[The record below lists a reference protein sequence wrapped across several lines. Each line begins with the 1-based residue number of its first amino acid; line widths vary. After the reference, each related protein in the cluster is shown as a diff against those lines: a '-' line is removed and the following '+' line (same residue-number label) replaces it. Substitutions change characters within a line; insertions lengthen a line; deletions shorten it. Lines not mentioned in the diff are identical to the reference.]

1 MLPKSAEIVRAEIEC
16 AVGMVL
22 LKHVRKD
29 AGLEIG
35 PPDSI
40 PWSQVLVRMCR
51 KGGSCAL
58 CSVRLSGRRGAPE
71 SSR

>member
-1 MLPKSAEIVRAEIEC
+1 MLPICAEIVRAEIEC
-16 AVGMVL
+16 AVGVVL
-22 LKHVRKD
+22 LKHVCKD

-51 KGGSCAL
+51 K
-58 CSVRLSGRRGAPE
+58 
-71 SSR
+71 